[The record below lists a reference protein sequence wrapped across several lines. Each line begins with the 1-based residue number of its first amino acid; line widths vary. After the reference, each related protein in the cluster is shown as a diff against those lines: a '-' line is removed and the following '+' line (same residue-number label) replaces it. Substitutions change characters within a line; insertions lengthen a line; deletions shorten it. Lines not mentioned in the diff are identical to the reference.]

1 MLGIFCHLIT
11 LVLGQHSVKGL
22 RVNKDIKETKF
33 EGVCNKSELK
43 KKFLVRIT
51 HKILETNLIFFLKLE
66 TFLIF
71 FNSVRFSVLGR
82 STTTLATRIYH
93 VYN

>member
-1 MLGIFCHLIT
+1 MFGIFCHLIT

-43 KKFLVRIT
+43 KKVSR
-51 HKILETNLIFFLKLE
+51 EN
-66 TFLIF
+66 
-71 FNSVRFSVLGR
+71 NSQN
-82 STTTLATRIYH
+82 T
-93 VYN
+93 

>member
-1 MLGIFCHLIT
+1 MNSQWRDQKNNYQVRKVLGIFCHLIT

-43 KKFLVRIT
+43 KKVSR
-51 HKILETNLIFFLKLE
+51 EN
-66 TFLIF
+66 
-71 FNSVRFSVLGR
+71 NSQN
-82 STTTLATRIYH
+82 TWD
-93 VYN
+93 